1 MEQFN
6 QGPNRGGFTYF
17 SNIQGGPGRAGLGQT
32 GWRGL
37 FFIGIMLVLFA
48 LLMIAKPELLVY
60 LISSIVM
67 MLGFSIIGVSLTLR
81 KISR

>member
-1 MEQFN
+1 MDEFN
-6 QGPNRGGFTYF
+6 QGGFSYF
-17 SNIQGGPGRAGLGQT
+17 SKGGSGPRVVGLNKAG
-32 GWRGL
+32 WKGL
-37 FFIGIMLVLFA
+37 FFVGVCLVLFA

-60 LISSIVM
+60 LISSAVM